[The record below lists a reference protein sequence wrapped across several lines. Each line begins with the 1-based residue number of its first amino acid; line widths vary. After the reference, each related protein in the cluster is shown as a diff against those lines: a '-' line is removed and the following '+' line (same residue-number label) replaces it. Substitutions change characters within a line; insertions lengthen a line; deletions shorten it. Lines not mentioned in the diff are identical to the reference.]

1 MFKRYFDSFFRFV
14 RGKSGKNT
22 VGELGG
28 SKFPSRGYHLGSVS
42 SMKKEAAIYGT
53 DGRWGTMDNMVSSG
67 QDQRRMTE
75 SMENIVDQKSIGIF
89 KSVDVTVMHAD
100 GHPDNTSTSS

>member
-1 MFKRYFDSFFRFV
+1 MFKRYFDSLFRFV
-14 RGKSGKNT
+14 RGQSGKKSAS
-22 VGELGG
+22 ELGG
-28 SKFPSRGYHLGSVS
+28 SKYPSRGYHLGSVAS
-42 SMKKEAAIYGT
+42 TKKEAIYGT

-67 QDQRRMTE
+67 QNQRRMTE

-100 GHPDNTSTSS
+100 SHPDNTSTSS